1 MHIISKDNSKIKL
14 YKKLSS
20 SKKTRDELG
29 LFTVEGARNCVDTAY
44 EALEGR
50 ISVHSL
56 FYTQSAVEK
65 YSADLSTDNL
75 FKCISEDRCFEIS
88 QEIAEKMTDEGSS
101 QGIFMIAHKVDK
113 KFDSEHLESD
123 GKYLVLDGL
132 QDPGNLGT
140 LLRTADAV
148 GVDGVVMTGNCV
160 DLYNPKVVRSAMG
173 SIARLNLFVVKDFS
187 EVVKTFREIGVE
199 TAAAVVRGG
208 DSITGFDFKKPC
220 AVVIGN
226 EGNGLS
232 EDHIE
237 LCDSS
242 ITIRMQGNIE
252 SLNAAC
258 AGTIILWE
266 MFRGD

>member
-1 MHIISKDNSKIKL
+1 MHIISKDNPKVKL

-20 SKKTRDELG
+20 SKKARDELG

-44 EALEGR
+44 EALDGR

-56 FYTQSAVEK
+56 FYTQRAVEK
-65 YSADLSTDNL
+65 YSEALSTDNL
-75 FKCISEDRCFEIS
+75 FKCVSEDCCFEIS

-113 KFDSEHLESD
+113 GFDAGLLKSE

-148 GVDGVVMTGNCV
+148 GVDGVVLTGNCV

-173 SIARLNLFVVKDFS
+173 SIARLDLFVVKDFS
-187 EVVKTFREIGVE
+187 GVVKTFDEIGVE
-199 TAAAVVRGG
+199 TAAAVVRDG
-208 DSITGFDFKKPC
+208 DSITDFDFKKPC

-226 EGNGLS
+226 EGKGLPK
-232 EDHIE
+232 DHVD
-237 LCDSS
+237 LCGS
-242 ITIRMQGNIE
+242 IVTIKMQGNIE